1 MKTTL
6 KLLAGAAGLAALTAA
21 PAAAQ
26 YYPGYSYGNNYGYGT
41 RYGSPYGNAYAYGY
55 SQNNT
60 NVLAQRCT
68 AAVQQRLYTRTSRG
82 TGISGILGAILG
94 ANVQAQ
100 GRVLNVTQVTPNR
113 STLRVRGLA
122 TSGRAMA
129 YNPYG
134 VGYYGS
140 TAYGMQPDLS
150 YKCDIDYNGYIRD
163 IDIYRR

>member
-1 MKTTL
+1 MNTTL
-6 KLLAGAAGLAALTAA
+6 KLLAGVAGLAAMTAA

-26 YYPGYSYGNNYGYGT
+26 YYPGYNYGNNYAYGT
-41 RYGSPYGNAYAYGY
+41 QYGSPYGYAYGY
-55 SQNNT
+55 NT
-60 NVLAQRCT
+60 ANTSALAQRCT
-68 AAVQQRLYTRTSRG
+68 AAVQQRLYTRTNRG

-100 GRVLNVTQVTPNR
+100 GRVLNVTQVTPNQ

-140 TAYGMQPDLS
+140 SAYGSQPDLS

-163 IDIYRR
+163 IDINRR

>member
-1 MKTTL
+1 MKTTM
-6 KLLAGAAGLAALTAA
+6 KLLAGAAGLAAMTAAA

-26 YYPGYSYGNNYGYGT
+26 YYPGYGYGT
-41 RYGSPYGNAYAYGY
+41 QYGSPYGNAYGY
-55 SQNNT
+55 QANNT

-68 AAVQQRLYTRTSRG
+68 AAVQQRLYTRTTRG

-122 TSGRAMA
+122 TSGRQTA

-140 TAYGMQPDLS
+140 TAYGYRPDLS
-150 YKCDIDYNGYIRD
+150 FKCDIDYRGYIRD
-163 IDIYRR
+163 IDINRR